1 MQSLADEYKKLP
13 LDEKAKWEQIADN
26 DKNRYIEEKTNHK
39 GTWNL
44 PKRRA
49 KKHPLAPKRP

>member
-1 MQSLADEYKKLP
+1 MQAIANEYKTLSRE
-13 LDEKAKWEQIADN
+13 EKTRWEEEARK
-26 DKNRYIEEKTNHK
+26 DKIRYIEEKTNHK
-39 GTWNL
+39 GSWDL

>member
-1 MQSLADEYKKLP
+1 MQTVAEEYKKLSP
-13 LDEKAKWEQIADN
+13 SEKAVWEQKARD
-26 DKNRYIEEKTNHK
+26 DKNRYNKERTDNQ